1 MRWLWVVLV
10 CCGVAAA
17 QDATEPMTTLKAGT
31 SLVLVP
37 AMVRTK
43 AGAPVFTLQAKDF
56 VVTDD
61 GVPQAVRLEE
71 DTGSQPLALV
81 VVIQDGGDGASKFDV
96 YGTLGTMIDALV
108 GGVEHK
114 VAVVAFDSEP
124 DLVQPFTA
132 DLDKVNGAIHKLEP
146 EDGKDAILDALKF
159 SVDLLGKQPVRYRR
173 AILLVSE
180 TLDHGSHLELD
191 EAIRSVSNTNTVVYG
206 LGFSSSRAENRREM
220 AEMSGGAGSK
230 AMPEHGCM
238 GSRPEEPGVAKQNKG
253 AQAYDC
259 LSDLLPPLRLAK
271 MAAIAAR
278 NAFRTNVPEAAA
290 RLTGGEYFHFENA
303 KGMEKSLGAIS
314 NRLPNRYFL
323 SFQPTNPHLGL
334 HAIAVGLPEYPQLK
348 VEARKSYWAEGVGR

>member
-1 MRWLWVVLV
+1 
-10 CCGVAAA
+10 
-17 QDATEPMTTLKAGT
+17 MTTLKAGT

-37 AMVRTK
+37 TMVRTK
-43 AGAPVFTLQAKDF
+43 AGEPVFTLQAKDF
-56 VVTDD
+56 LVTDD
-61 GVPQAVRLEE
+61 GIPQVVRLEE
-71 DTGSQPLALV
+71 DTGAQPLALV
-81 VVIQDGGDGASKFDV
+81 VVIQDGGDGASKFEV
-96 YGTLGTMIDALV
+96 YQTLGTMIDALV

-124 DLVQPFTA
+124 DLVQPFTS
-132 DLDKVNGAIHKLEP
+132 DLDKVNGAIHKLEA

-191 EAIRSVSNTNTVVYG
+191 EAIRAVSNTNTVVYG
-206 LGFSSSRAENRREM
+206 LGFSSTRSENRHEL
-220 AEMSGGAGSK
+220 AQMSGGPGSTP
-230 AMPEHGCM
+230 MPEHGCM
-238 GSRPEEPGVAKQNKG
+238 GSRPEEAGVAKQNKG

-303 KGMEKSLGAIS
+303 KGMEKSLQAIS

-323 SFQPTNPHLGL
+323 SFQPSAPHLGL
-334 HAIAVGLPEYPQLK
+334 HAIGVGLPEYPQLK
-348 VEARKSYWAEGVGR
+348 VEARKSYWAERSGP